1 MAALP
6 EQHFD
11 VDVVVGGQPLA
22 KIAGKDGK
30 TWVVARFDHA
40 GVTKMVESEQ
50 QDPHGEVYNEKWPA
64 TPFTIR
70 ITNRSYPGPAEAQ
83 VFVDG
88 RLAAVRMGAPAP
100 DPRMRLKTFQSN
112 CNTFPDCH
120 CCQSAR
126 PIPRPR
132 TAIVASALPCVRLLG
147 DARA

>member
-1 MAALP
+1 MSDITPFLSCDRSGLGRVLLFVSS
-6 EQHFD
+6 HTS
-11 VDVVVGGQPLA
+11 DVVQRS
-22 KIAGKDGK
+22 
-30 TWVVARFDHA
+30 T
-40 GVTKMVESEQ
+40 
-50 QDPHGEVYNEKWPA
+50 GEVYNEKWPA

-88 RLAAVRMGAPAP
+88 RLAAVRVGAPAP

-126 PIPRPR
+126 PTPRPR